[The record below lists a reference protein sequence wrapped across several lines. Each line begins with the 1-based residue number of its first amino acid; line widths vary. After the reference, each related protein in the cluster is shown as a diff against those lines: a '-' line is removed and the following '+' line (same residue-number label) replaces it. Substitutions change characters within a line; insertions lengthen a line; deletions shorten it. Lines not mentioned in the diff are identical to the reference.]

1 MLINWRKK
9 QLQEVPDPLS
19 QSLMEYADYIINTDT
34 ETLLKE
40 FNDSEWDDNEGL
52 ALTAEAIKQMKETYA
67 HDKEEY
73 WRF

>member
-34 ETLLKE
+34 ETLLE
-40 FNDSEWDDNEGL
+40 ELNRFEEGSGGL
-52 ALTAEAIKQMKETYA
+52 NLTAEDIERMKESYK
-67 HDKEEY
+67 DEY
-73 WRF
+73 RRF

>member
-34 ETLLKE
+34 ETLLE
-40 FNDSEWDDNEGL
+40 ELNRFEEGSGGL
-52 ALTAEAIKQMKETYA
+52 NLTAEDIECMKESCK
-67 HDKEEY
+67 DEY
-73 WRF
+73 RRF

>member
-34 ETLLKE
+34 ETLLE
-40 FNDSEWDDNEGL
+40 ELNRFEEGSGGL
-52 ALTAEAIKQMKETYA
+52 NLTAEDIERMKEA
-67 HDKEEY
+67 CKDEY
-73 WRF
+73 RRF

>member
-34 ETLLKE
+34 ETLLE
-40 FNDSEWDDNEGL
+40 ELNRFEEGSGGL
-52 ALTAEAIKQMKETYA
+52 NLTAEDIERMKESCK
-67 HDKEEY
+67 DEDR
-73 WRF
+73 RF

>member
-34 ETLLKE
+34 ESLLE
-40 FNDSEWDDNEGL
+40 ELNSTEDGSGGL
-52 ALTAEAIKQMKETYA
+52 NLTAEDIERMKESYA
-67 HDKEEY
+67 HYKEEY
-73 WRF
+73 WRI

>member
-34 ETLLKE
+34 ETLLE
-40 FNDSEWDDNEGL
+40 DLNRFEEGSGGL
-52 ALTAEAIKQMKETYA
+52 NLTAGDIERMKESCK
-67 HDKEEY
+67 DEY
-73 WRF
+73 RRF

>member
-34 ETLLKE
+34 ETLLE
-40 FNDSEWDDNEGL
+40 ELNRFEEGSGGL
-52 ALTAEAIKQMKETYA
+52 NLTAEAIKQMKETYA

>member
-34 ETLLKE
+34 ETLLE
-40 FNDSEWDDNEGL
+40 ELNRFEEGSGGL
-52 ALTAEAIKQMKETYA
+52 NLTAEDIERMKEPCK
-67 HDKEEY
+67 DEY
-73 WRF
+73 RRF